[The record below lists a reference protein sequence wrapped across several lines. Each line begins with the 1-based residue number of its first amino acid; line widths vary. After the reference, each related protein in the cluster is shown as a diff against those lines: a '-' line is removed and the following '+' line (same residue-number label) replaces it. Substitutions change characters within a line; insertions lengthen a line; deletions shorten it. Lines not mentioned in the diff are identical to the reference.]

1 MANTETK
8 DTQLV
13 VESVDD
19 AKDAR
24 NARYAENAKNA
35 EQSTCSNCKEQLN
48 GPYCAQCG
56 QNSESTIKYFWLVM
70 LHLLDDIFSFDS
82 RASRTLWPLII
93 RPGFLTNE
101 YILGRRV
108 HYVPPLRLYFFISI
122 IFFITLKFFAISENT
137 SIADFS
143 NDKNAISLITNHI
156 SVLEQQQDLLLT
168 QENQEPSE
176 ALILL
181 KQEIAKYNLY
191 KTDITI
197 GSNILLK
204 AVARELVGLEFR
216 RIKSGQALEPSSQKQ
231 YTNLSQQLVRMRN
244 GESVNILS
252 IGSSLDGSLSLPFL
266 SPEKNVILNDFVTQ
280 LEEKA
285 SKVLQGDS
293 GPLLQEVISK
303 LPQLMFVLLPLFAA
317 LLKIVNFF
325 SKRLYMEHLTVAL
338 HSHSFVF
345 IIILLLEIIEILQ
358 NQISINWQW
367 LDTPVNVLSNCI
379 LAWIPIY
386 LFIMQKRVYK
396 QGYILTAIKYLMVG
410 IAYTAL
416 ISITAIIA
424 LVWGLTDL

>member
-1 MANTETK
+1 K